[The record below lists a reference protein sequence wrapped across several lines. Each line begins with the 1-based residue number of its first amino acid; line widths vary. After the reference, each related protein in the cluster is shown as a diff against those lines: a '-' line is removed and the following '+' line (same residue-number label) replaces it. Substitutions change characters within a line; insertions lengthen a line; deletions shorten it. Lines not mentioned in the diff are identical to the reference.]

1 MSRPVGTVFTTLF
14 LADNFPALKGNGNV
28 VELYYDCGSPY
39 SWIAFEILTHCEEVL
54 PFQLRLKPI
63 CLGAILRD
71 PSQTSLEAARDP
83 HLLAHIERL
92 GKFCNTTLK
101 QIEESIRG
109 STKVDTLKAM
119 RFLTSIEVNYP
130 GFLVPATREIISRVW
145 STKEP
150 IDEEKHFWDVA
161 EKIKLPEPERI
172 IKEIESARAKVTLRR
187 RTRDALKMGTF
198 GAPWIVVKRPNKEDV
213 RLFGGDR
220 IHVIVDLLG
229 WSFPRSELKSKI

>member
-101 QIEESIRG
+101 QIE
-109 STKVDTLKAM
+109 VPDTSDTA
-119 RFLTSIEVNYP
+119 SGVNQGINEVNYP